1 MPALDYNAIMQAV
14 VNIVLILLLAWIALL
29 LLDRGIVR
37 LRRVMAQK
45 SDAANEPP
53 SETQK
58 RIDTLT
64 HLLHQG
70 GRLIVLILVV
80 LVVLSQLGVP
90 IGPILAGA
98 GVVGLAVGFG
108 AQSLVRDIIAGFFII
123 LENQVRRGDVA
134 VVNGTG
140 GLVEEINFRTLVLR
154 DLTGTVHI
162 FPNGAIDSLSNMT
175 NEWSGYVFELGVAY
189 KENTDRVIEVIQAV
203 GAELQQDP
211 VFGPSILEPMEVFGV
226 DKFDDSGVVIK
237 GRIKTRPI
245 RQWAT
250 GREFLRR
257 IKLAFDERGIEIPF
271 PHRTLYVGAATPPF
285 PFQMLP
291 EAHSQPAADR
301 DSVADQGRGRGG

>member
-1 MPALDYNAIMQAV
+1 MPALDYNAIVQAV
-14 VNIVLILLLAWIALL
+14 VNIALILLLAWIALL
-29 LLDRGIVR
+29 VLDKGIAR
-37 LRRVMAQK
+37 LRRLMAQK
-45 SDAANEPP
+45 SDVTDEPP

-70 GRLIVLILVV
+70 GRLIVLVLVV

-140 GLVEEINFRTLVLR
+140 GLVEQINFRTLVLR
-154 DLTGTVHI
+154 DLSGTVHI
-162 FPNGAIDSLSNMT
+162 FPNGAINTLSNMT
-175 NEWSGYVFELGVAY
+175 NEWSGYVFELGIAY
-189 KENTDRVIEVIQAV
+189 KENTDAVIEVIQAV
-203 GAELQQDP
+203 GAELQQDAA
-211 VFGPSILEPMEVFGV
+211 FGPSILEPIEVFGV
-226 DKFDDSGVVIK
+226 DKFNDSGVVIK

-257 IKLAFDERGIEIPF
+257 IKQAFDAHGIEIPF
-271 PHRTLYVGAATPPF
+271 PHRTLYVGAASPPF
-285 PFQMLP
+285 PLRMVP
-291 EAHSQPAADR
+291 EEGLAHAAAPR
-301 DSVADQGRGRGG
+301 TESH